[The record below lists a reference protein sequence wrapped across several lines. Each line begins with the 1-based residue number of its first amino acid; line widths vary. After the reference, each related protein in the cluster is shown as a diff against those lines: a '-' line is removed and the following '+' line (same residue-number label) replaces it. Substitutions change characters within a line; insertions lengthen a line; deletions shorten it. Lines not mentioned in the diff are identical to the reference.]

1 MQPQKG
7 QEKRTR
13 KDDKQK
19 TQTKM
24 ADIISKMPVTR
35 INVKRDSLIN
45 IINFKD
51 LAIDCLQLHLKQKI
65 NIDIYQRQIF

>member
-1 MQPQKG
+1 MQPKKG
-7 QEKRTR
+7 KEKRTR